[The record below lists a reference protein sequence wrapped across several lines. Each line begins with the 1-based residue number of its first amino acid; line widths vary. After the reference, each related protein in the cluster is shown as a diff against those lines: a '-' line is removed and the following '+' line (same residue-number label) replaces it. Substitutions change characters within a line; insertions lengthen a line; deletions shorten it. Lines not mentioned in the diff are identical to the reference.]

1 MTYFQLTQYKTT
13 SLNVPGGITNSQ
25 TTGIILTDV
34 TNVDITKPGIV
45 ALTYSVPLDTTK
57 VETISYTSINGSNEL
72 VGVVRGVDN
81 FSAKVHNDQ
90 CVVAFVISASHIN
103 NLADGLTNLDAD
115 FLVEHNSD
123 GTHNDS
129 IVVTLTG
136 TQTLTNKTLTTP
148 TITTPKMKRS
158 ISLQIFDAVE
168 EVTTGDGKA
177 YFTIPEELNGANLSA
192 VHARVITAGTT
203 GTTDIQIRN
212 VTDTAD
218 MLSTKLTIDSGE
230 TGSDTAA
237 AAAVINTST
246 DDVATNDLIAIDVD
260 ATATTKAKGLVV
272 RLQFLIP

>member
-45 ALTYSVPLDTTK
+45 ALTYAVPLDTTK

-81 FSAKVHNDQ
+81 FSAKTHNDQ

-123 GTHNDS
+123 GTHAS
-129 IVVTLTG
+129 GITLTS
-136 TQTLTNKTLTTP
+136 P

-168 EVTTGDGKA
+168 EVITGDGKA
-177 YFTIPEELNGANLSA
+177 YFTIPEELDGANLTG

-212 VTDTAD
+212 VTDSVD
-218 MLSTKLTIDSGE
+218 MLSTKLTVDSGE
-230 TGSDTAA
+230 TGSDTATP
-237 AAAVINTST
+237 AVIDTT
-246 DDVATNDLIAIDVD
+246 KDDVATNDLIAIDVD